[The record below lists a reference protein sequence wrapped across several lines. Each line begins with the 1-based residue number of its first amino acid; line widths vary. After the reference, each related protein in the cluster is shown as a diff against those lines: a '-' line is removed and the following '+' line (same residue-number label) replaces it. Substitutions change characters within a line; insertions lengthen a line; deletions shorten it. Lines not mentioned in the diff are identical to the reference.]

1 MDRYEVIT
9 DYTETNKYTFPS
21 DGYLEIQATS
31 IQSDNAVKA
40 VLQGANETT
49 GVVLYE
55 HNNYETIFARKG
67 MKYYTIATTGNPS
80 VLFVPFS

>member
-1 MDRYEVIT
+1 MDGYEVIT
-9 DYTETNKYTFPS
+9 DYTEANKYTFPS

-31 IQSDNAVKA
+31 SASDNAVRS

-49 GVVLYE
+49 GVILYAL
-55 HNNYETIFARKG
+55 NDYETIFVRKG
-67 MKYYTIATTGNPS
+67 MKYYTLSKLGNAS

>member
-1 MDRYEVIT
+1 MDGYEVIT

-31 IQSDNAVKA
+31 IESDNVVRS

-49 GVVLYE
+49 GVALYE
-55 HNNYETIFARKG
+55 HNNYETIFVRKG
-67 MKYYTIATTGNPS
+67 MKYYTLAKSGNPS

>member
-1 MDRYEVIT
+1 MDGYEVIT

-31 IQSDNAVKA
+31 VQSDNAVKA

-49 GVVLYE
+49 GVILYE
-55 HNNYETIFARKG
+55 HHKSETIFVSKG
-67 MKYYTIATTGNPS
+67 MKYYTLATTGNPS
-80 VLFVPFS
+80 VFFVPFS